1 MYTNYLVKTAE
12 EHKQFTIGK
21 LPKENIWFCNKNDF
35 NLNIPRYVDATGE
48 EEEIKLDELLR
59 EMKETNAIKIKFL
72 FKNTTQMQRKILRYI
87 CVLFMLR

>member
-21 LPKENIWFCNKNDF
+21 LPKENIWFCNKNDV